1 MDSAEFKCD
10 KERTV
15 RMPCPS
21 WEASMDKGECSVR
34 VRRVNKL
41 LFLVIIRKEMK

>member
-1 MDSAEFKCD
+1 
-10 KERTV
+10 
-15 RMPCPS
+15 
-21 WEASMDKGECSVR
+21 MDKGECSVR